1 MIKFRHLA
9 ITSPDPSSLASM
21 FEKVF
26 RMTVLRHEGD
36 VFYLTDGYLHFV
48 ITPTKDGGPGGIN
61 HVGFYVDD
69 LAEIRDDAAAAGLS
83 AAPAAAAG
91 LSPTDVAP
99 EVAFWRV
106 ADGWDVEARER
117 GWAETIAAH
126 TDLYDLAPVP
136 RPRTLQVQRDASD
149 VEEGPDGARVR
160 VCAADDLPVGG
171 AARLEFDGQAVLVL
185 NAGGTLYAV
194 QDQCTHLRAGRL
206 SDGGRDGC
214 VVECHTHLARF
225 DVTTGEVL
233 AGPARR
239 ALRTYDVTVSDDD
252 VWLSVA

>member
-9 ITSPDPSSLASM
+9 ITSPDPSSLAVM
-21 FEKVF
+21 FEEVF
-26 RMTVLRHEGD
+26 GMTVLRHEGD
-36 VFYLTDGYLHFV
+36 TVYLTDGYLHFV
-48 ITPTKDGGPGGIN
+48 ITPTKDDGPGGIN

-69 LAEIRDDAAAAGLS
+69 LAEIRDRADAAGLS

-91 LSPTDVAP
+91 LSSTDIAP

-126 TDLYDLAPVP
+126 TDLFDLAPAP
-136 RPRTLQVQRDASD
+136 RPRTLQVRCEPSD
-149 VEEGPDGARVR
+149 VEHGPDGARVR
-160 VCAADDLPVGG
+160 VCPAEDLPIG
-171 AARLEFDGQAVLVL
+171 AAARIELDGGAVLVL
-185 NAGGTLYAV
+185 NAGGALYAV
-194 QDQCTHLRAGRL
+194 QDQCTHLRSGRL

-239 ALRTYDVTVSDDD
+239 ALQTYDVAVADGD
-252 VWLSVA
+252 VWLSIG